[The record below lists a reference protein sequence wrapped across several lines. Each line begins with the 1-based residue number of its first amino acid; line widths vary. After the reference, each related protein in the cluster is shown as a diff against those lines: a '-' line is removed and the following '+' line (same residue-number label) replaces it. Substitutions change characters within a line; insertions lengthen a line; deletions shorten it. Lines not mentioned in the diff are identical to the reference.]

1 MNDHEKNAWDVILST
16 ADRLPEGMNRYLQGY
31 AQAMADMN
39 AKEKEAKE
47 ESA

>member
-1 MNDHEKNAWDVILST
+1 MSEQEKNAWDVILRT
-16 ADRLPEGMNRYLQGY
+16 ADGLPDGMNRYLQGY